1 MGSVFK
7 KPKKV
12 APPPPPPPPE
22 PIPEVAPETEGAV
35 IKKLRRRKGFA
46 KTIITGALEPVAKK
60 KTVLGP

>member
-22 PIPEVAPETEGAV
+22 PIPEVAPETEEAAV
-35 IKKLRRRKGFA
+35 KKVRRRKGFA
-46 KTIITGALEPVAKK
+46 KTIITGALEPTAKK
-60 KTVLGP
+60 KTVLG